1 MSACKPS
8 PAQAQAWLDDG
19 WQKNRLGKFPDA
31 LNQADRGLHRFPD
44 SNTELHWRFRTLKA
58 EILLRTGLAQ
68 EALNLL
74 ASDPPQSLVSSHI
87 AARRKLTQ
95 CGALTFLGRF
105 QEASDA
111 LKAGQD
117 LVAAGHPE
125 LAGDAALRKGTLAI
139 RQGHMDEA
147 EVAYRSMLS
156 IARDQKNPFWEVI
169 ALGSLGLT
177 SIRKEHYDESLDLHK
192 QARELAEKVGDL
204 DSLARIDGNI
214 GFGYREV
221 GDLERASQFNDNAAN
236 LNIRNGAPA
245 RAVTWLSASGDIY
258 YALHDYANAESK
270 SRAALKFAESL
281 QNNEDAISALQNLAL
296 VSTARKQFDVA
307 RKYIDDAL
315 NREGSAP
322 EHDRQTTSLLI
333 SARLAAETRNFSAAE
348 AAYSQIAQDK
358 GALKSDHW
366 QALAGLAQAHASEG
380 KNSLAEREFQDS
392 IGTISAAQD
401 SIQNEDARLPFL
413 SVAIRFYEDYV
424 DFLIS
429 LHRPDDALRVADL
442 SRAQTLEHGLALGTA
457 TAVAEKAFAR
467 PPKAQLSLRPQDI
480 ARSQNATLLFYWLGR
495 NNSYLWVIGPS
506 KTAFL
511 PLPSASEINDDV
523 NSYNATFV
531 DPRDPFES
539 GKTLGTKL
547 YESLVLPAE
556 KLIPENSRIII
567 LPDGKLNNLN
577 FETLVVPG
585 PKPHYW
591 IEDVTISIANSLS
604 LLARARRE
612 SLPKSP
618 KLLLFGD
625 ALFAS
630 REFPVLPDSG
640 KETDILKKYFPESRR
655 SVFTKADAK
664 ASAYLSSSPGKYSF
678 LHFATHGTASSAR
691 PLESAIVL
699 SPEGD
704 SFKLYARDIIQRPL
718 TAYLVTISACNG
730 SGIKVYA
737 GEGLIG
743 LSWAFLRAGA
753 HNVIGGLWEVS
764 NASTPQLMDELYKG
778 LNKGDDPALALRKA
792 KLKFV
797 HSTEYYSRPFYWAP
811 FQVYSGS

>member
-1 MSACKPS
+1 LGQYSA
-8 PAQAQAWLDDG
+8 
-19 WQKNRLGKFPDA
+19 A
-31 LNQADRGLHRFPD
+31 LNLADRGFRRFPD
-44 SNTELHWRFRTLKA
+44 PNTELHWRFRTLKA
-58 EILLRTGLAQ
+58 EILLRMGLNQ
-68 EALNLL
+68 DALNLL
-74 ASDPPQSLVSSHI
+74 TPDTPQSLASSHI
-87 AARRKLTQ
+87 AARRKITQ

-105 QEASDA
+105 KEASDA
-111 LKAGQD
+111 LKAAQD
-117 LVAAGHPE
+117 LVADGHPE
-125 LAGDAALRKGTLAI
+125 LAGDAALRQGTLAF
-139 RQGHMDEA
+139 RQGHIDEA
-147 EVAYRSMLS
+147 ELAYRSMLS
-156 IARDQKNPFWEVI
+156 IARDQKNPFWEVA

-177 SIRKEHYDESLDLHK
+177 AIRREHYDESLDLHK
-192 QARELAEKVGDL
+192 QARDLAEKVGDL

-221 GDLERASQFNDNAAN
+221 GDLERASQFNDNAAD
-236 LNIRNGAPA
+236 LNIRNGAPGRGA
-245 RAVTWLSASGDIY
+245 TWLSAAGDIY

-270 SRAALKFAESL
+270 SRDALKLAESL
-281 QNNEDAISALQNLAL
+281 QNNEDAISCLQNLAL
-296 VSTARKQFDVA
+296 VAIARKQFDVA
-307 RKYIDDAL
+307 RKDIEDAL
-315 NREGSAP
+315 SREGSAP

-333 SARLAAETRNFSAAE
+333 SARLATDTRNFGAAE
-348 AAYSQIAQDK
+348 SAYSRIAQDE

-366 QALAGLAQAHASEG
+366 QALAGLAQVHASEG
-380 KNSLAEREFQDS
+380 NNSLAEREFQES

-401 SIQNEDARLPFL
+401 SIQNEDARLSFL
-413 SVAIRFYEDYV
+413 SVAIRFYEDYI

-429 LHRPDDALRVADL
+429 LHRLGDALRVADL
-442 SRAQTLEHGLALGTA
+442 SRAQTLEHGLSLGANAA
-457 TAVAEKAFAR
+457 TEKLPAR
-467 PPKAQLSLRPQDI
+467 PPNAQLSLRPQDI

-506 KTAFL
+506 KTTFL

-523 NSYNATFV
+523 KSYNSTFV

-539 GKTLGTKL
+539 GEALGTKL
-547 YESLVLPAE
+547 YESLVRPAE
-556 KLIPENSRIII
+556 KLIPKDSRAIIV
-567 LPDGKLNNLN
+567 PDGTLNTLN

-612 SLPKSP
+612 APPKSP

-625 ALFAS
+625 ALFATK
-630 REFPVLPDSG
+630 EFPLLPDSG
-640 KETDILKKYFPESRR
+640 KETDVLKKYFPESRR
-655 SVFTKADAK
+655 SLFTKASAT
-664 ASAYLSSSPGKYSF
+664 ASSYLSSNPGKYSF

-704 SFKLYARDIIQRPL
+704 SFKLYARDIIQHPL
-718 TAYLVTISACNG
+718 SAYLVTISACNG

-764 NASTPQLMDELYKG
+764 NASTPRLMDELYKG
-778 LNKGDDPALALRKA
+778 LKNGDDPAVALRNA
-792 KLKFV
+792 KLTFV
-797 HSTEYYSRPFYWAP
+797 HSTEYYSRPFYWGP

>member
-1 MSACKPS
+1 LGQYSA
-8 PAQAQAWLDDG
+8 
-19 WQKNRLGKFPDA
+19 A
-31 LNQADRGLHRFPD
+31 LSLADRGFRRFPD
-44 SNTELHWRFRTLKA
+44 PNIELHWRFRTLKA
-58 EILLRTGLAQ
+58 EILLRTARAQ
-68 EALNLL
+68 EALDLL
-74 ASDPPQSLVSSHI
+74 APDPPQVLVHSHI
-87 AARRKLTQ
+87 AARRKITQ

-105 QEASDA
+105 QEAADA

-125 LAGDAALRKGTLAI
+125 LAGDAALRKGTLAF
-139 RQGHMDEA
+139 RQGHIDEA
-147 EVAYRSMLS
+147 ELAYRSMLS
-156 IARDQKNPFWEVI
+156 IARDQKNPFWEVA

-177 SIRKEHYDESLDLHK
+177 AIRREHYDESLDLHK
-192 QARELAEKVGDL
+192 QARELAVKVGDL

-221 GDLERASQFNDNAAN
+221 GDLERASQFNDNAAD
-236 LNIRNGAPA
+236 LNIRNGAPG
-245 RAVTWLSASGDIY
+245 RAVTWLSAAGDIY
-258 YALHDYANAESK
+258 YALHDYKNAESK
-270 SRAALKFAESL
+270 SHDALKLADSL
-281 QNNEDAISALQNLAL
+281 QNNEDAISSLQNLAL
-296 VSTARKQFDVA
+296 VAIARKQFDVA
-307 RKYIDDAL
+307 RKHVDDAL
-315 NREGSAP
+315 SREGSAP

-333 SARLAAETRNFSAAE
+333 SALLATETRDFTAAES
-348 AAYSQIAQDK
+348 AYSLVAQDER
-358 GALKSDHW
+358 ALKSDHW
-366 QALAGLAQAHASEG
+366 QALAGLAQVHASEA
-380 KNSLAEREFQDS
+380 KNSLAEREFQES
-392 IGTISAAQD
+392 IGTISAAQG
-401 SIQNEDARLPFL
+401 SIQNEDARLSFL

-429 LHRPDDALRVADL
+429 LHRLDDALSVADL
-442 SRAQTLEHGLALGTA
+442 SRAQTLEHGLSLGA
-457 TAVAEKAFAR
+457 NAAAEKASAR

-506 KTAFL
+506 KTTFL
-511 PLPSASEINDDV
+511 PLRSASEIDDDV
-523 NSYNATFV
+523 KSYNSTFV

-539 GKTLGTKL
+539 GEALGTKL
-547 YESLVLPAE
+547 YESLVRPAE
-556 KLIPENSRIII
+556 QLIPKDSRVIV
-567 LPDGKLNNLN
+567 LPDGTLNTLN

-585 PKPHYW
+585 PKPRYW

-612 SLPKSP
+612 APPKSP

-630 REFPVLPDSG
+630 KEFPPLPDSG
-640 KETDILKKYFPESRR
+640 KETDVLKKYFPEPRR
-655 SVFTKADAK
+655 SLFTKANAT
-664 ASAYLSSSPGKYSF
+664 ASSYLSSNPGKYSF

-704 SFKLYARDIIQRPL
+704 SFKLYARDIIQHPL
-718 TAYLVTISACNG
+718 SAYLVTISACNG

-764 NASTPQLMDELYKG
+764 NASTPRLMDELYKG
-778 LNKGDDPALALRKA
+778 LKNGDDPAVALRNA
-792 KLKFV
+792 KLTFV
-797 HSTEYYSRPFYWAP
+797 HSAEYYSRPFYWAP